1 MARVVE
7 YIKGE
12 RIERPATPA
21 DRLRYQDPF
30 VLADEAGDTAR
41 LGGVFLV
48 IALALLAFAVFNR
61 EVGGFLAIVGFVVLW
76 VAVRHLISGHV
87 LLSVAKAR
95 IASGNGAAREVD
107 GMEAR
112 SVVYRSE

>member
-1 MARVVE
+1 MARVIE
-7 YIKGE
+7 YSKGE
-12 RIERPATPA
+12 RTERPATPA

-30 VLADEAGDTAR
+30 VLADDAMDIAR

-48 IALALLAFAVFNR
+48 IALALLAFALFAR
-61 EVGGFLAIVGFVVLW
+61 DAGGFIAIVGFVLLG
-76 VAVRHLISGHV
+76 VAIRHLIRGYV

-95 IASGNGAAREVD
+95 IASGASTAGESDSGAAK
-107 GMEAR
+107 

>member
-1 MARVVE
+1 MANIGAEDGDTVR
-7 YIKGE
+7 
-12 RIERPATPA
+12 RPATPA
-21 DRLRYQDPF
+21 DRLKYQDPF
-30 VLADEAGDTAR
+30 VLADEALDVAR

-61 EVGGFLAIVGFVVLW
+61 EAGGFLASVGFVVLW
-76 VAVRHLISGHV
+76 VAFRHLISGHG
-87 LLSVAKAR
+87 LLSVANAR
-95 IASGNGAAREVD
+95 IVSGKRATGEAD